1 LLFYRPQELTNF
13 DPQHHD
19 FFFGL
24 FHLTRT
30 QKALD
35 IMPMENFSSH
45 QQKIIKSYYKNRDN
59 IALQRVQELV
69 TELYLSEGK
78 KREKVWDLIASN
90 LEKMSVPPDRIS
102 HLRAQNKPEL
112 VAQLVQTLV

>member
-1 LLFYRPQELTNF
+1 LIRNIVI
-13 DPQHHD
+13 
-19 FFFGL
+19 FFG
-24 FHLTRT
+24 FSHLTPT
-30 QKALD
+30 EKVFD
-35 IMPMENFSSH
+35 TMPMENFSSH

-78 KREKVWDLIASN
+78 KREKVWDSIASN

-112 VAQLVQTLV
+112 VAQLIQTLV